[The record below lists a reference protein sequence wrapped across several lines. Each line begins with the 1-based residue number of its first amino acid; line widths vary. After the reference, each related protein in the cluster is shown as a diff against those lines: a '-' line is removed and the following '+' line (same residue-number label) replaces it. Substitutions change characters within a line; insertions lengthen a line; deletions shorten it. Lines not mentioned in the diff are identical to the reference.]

1 MNGANMH
8 EPTPD
13 ERRDDTERLG
23 DTARL
28 DSTARLD
35 DTARLDSAARLD
47 DDAETLAFDRVL
59 ADDTPLTPPAAP
71 APADWST
78 ATAAPSSSDTAAA
91 PGPPLPR
98 PTIRWG
104 ALVWALLFGTVA
116 AFALWTLTD
125 LQHRDEVLFWI
136 AAVPMQLVPLYLL
149 AVVGVVVALFGIVGL
164 IRRGERQRRASATS
178 S

>member
-1 MNGANMH
+1 MNGANMP

-13 ERRDDTERLG
+13 ERRDDTE
-23 DTARL
+23 TARL
-28 DSTARLD
+28 DSTTRLD
-35 DTARLDSAARLD
+35 DGI
-47 DDAETLAFDRVL
+47 ETLAFDRVL
-59 ADDTPLTPPAAP
+59 ADDAPLVPPPAP
-71 APADWST
+71 APGDWPT
-78 ATAAPSSSDTAAA
+78 ATSSTGHDAGTTVA
-91 PGPPLPR
+91 PLPR

-104 ALVWALLFGTVA
+104 ALVWALLFGTIA
-116 AFALWTLTD
+116 GFTLWTLVD

-164 IRRGERQRRASATS
+164 IRRGERQRRASGAAS